1 MRCASRRMAK
11 RYKSTAVAS
20 EPWALGQ
27 EVVEVLRRKES
38 QHVWHPMTQHRSVVR
53 EEVKPPAPVASAS
66 GSTLTRMDGSEML
79 DAMGGLWCV
88 NIGYGREEVAR
99 TAYEAMAALPF
110 LSPQHG
116 SAPQIELAAKISE
129 LLEYNAHVYFTA
141 SGSEAN
147 EAAFK
152 IARQYHAA
160 NVENDPSGPL
170 RHKIIARHRAYHGNT
185 AGAMAAT
192 GQAERKI
199 GFGPQPP
206 GYLHVAPPY
215 PYRRH
220 ASMTEAEHGAEIA
233 RQLEEAIQMEG
244 EQTVAAFILEPIMS
258 GGGVLVPTEGYLR
271 DVRRICDK
279 YGVLLILDEVVSG
292 FGRTGKMFGHQ
303 HYGVRP
309 DIITLAKGLT
319 SGYSPL
325 GACAVTDSVFE
336 KFLDNPDPVT
346 AGGAKLS
353 STLPPRLAHL
363 RQINTYGGHPV
374 ACAVGLKNLE
384 IVEREN
390 LVERAETTGAFLTAA
405 LQNAL
410 GDHPLVGEIR
420 GKGLLIGVEM
430 VTDVYTKDPLEED
443 RSGAV
448 VQNCADQGVI
458 VGRNAS
464 TVPGLCNVLILAP
477 PFIITEDE
485 CLRIADTIKSALDA
499 VV

>member
-1 MRCASRRMAK
+1 MAK

-220 ASMTEAEHGAEIA
+220 ASLTEAEHGAEIA

-258 GGGVLVPTEGYLR
+258 GGGVLVPTDGYLR

-325 GACAVTDSVFE
+325 GACAVTDAVFE
-336 KFLDNPDPVT
+336 KFLDNPD
-346 AGGAKLS
+346 
-353 STLPPRLAHL
+353 
-363 RQINTYGGHPV
+363 
-374 ACAVGLKNLE
+374 
-384 IVEREN
+384 
-390 LVERAETTGAFLTAA
+390 
-405 LQNAL
+405 
-410 GDHPLVGEIR
+410 
-420 GKGLLIGVEM
+420 
-430 VTDVYTKDPLEED
+430 
-443 RSGAV
+443 RSP
-448 VQNCADQGVI
+448 CY
-458 VGRNAS
+458 
-464 TVPGLCNVLILAP
+464 
-477 PFIITEDE
+477 
-485 CLRIADTIKSALDA
+485 
-499 VV
+499 